1 MEFSDDSSH
10 LGINKNFGIC
20 TLLQEQ
26 SEKTN
31 KTNSTLFTL
40 PFHSLENC
48 NYVEFIQLSFLH
60 RSVSS
65 RLCAVAQP
73 PARAPR

>member
-1 MEFSDDSSH
+1 MEFCDDSSH
-10 LGINKNFGIC
+10 LGSNQNFGMC

-26 SEKTN
+26 SEKN
-31 KTNSTLFTL
+31 SKTNLTLFTL

-48 NYVEFIQLSFLH
+48 NYVEFIPLSFLH
-60 RSVSS
+60 HNVSS

-73 PARAPR
+73 PARAPK